1 MQAKKILGI
10 IVKPENKGRIEAALE
25 AVQGQAHTRT
35 VTYEDIAKELEDVEN
50 WFAIPKTALKGV
62 KVSIDKH
69 AQTFPHAYKGRPE
82 STQVG
87 AIYTGTAW
95 KITDIRRGYTR
106 AKGHVVESLELP
118 EKAIEEVLKQYQVL
132 W

>member
-1 MQAKKILGI
+1 MQAKNVLNI

-25 AVQGQAHTRT
+25 AVQKNAHTRT
-35 VTYEDIAKELEDVEN
+35 VTYDDIAKELKDIED
-50 WFAIPKTALKGV
+50 WFCIPKTALKGV

-69 AQTFPHAYKGRPE
+69 AQNFPHAYRGRAE
-82 STQVG
+82 STQVE

-95 KITDIRRGYTR
+95 KITDIHRGYTR

>member
-1 MQAKKILGI
+1 MANTLGI
-10 IVKPENKGRIEAALE
+10 IVRPENRARIEAALE
-25 AVQGQAHTRT
+25 AVQGKSRTRT
-35 VTYEDIAKELEDVEN
+35 VTFDDIAKELKDVED
-50 WFAIPKTALKGV
+50 WFSIPKTALKGV

-69 AQTFPHAYKGRPE
+69 AQNFPNAYRGRPE
-82 STQVG
+82 STQVE

>member
-1 MQAKKILGI
+1 MANTLGI
-10 IVKPENKGRIEAALE
+10 IVKPENRARIEAALE
-25 AVQGQAHTRT
+25 AVQGKAHTRT
-35 VTYEDIAKELEDVEN
+35 VTFDDIAKELKDIED
-50 WFAIPKTALKGV
+50 WFSIPKTALKGV

-69 AQTFPHAYKGRPE
+69 AQNFPNAYRGRAE
-82 STQVG
+82 STQVE